1 MRIEKKE
8 FVTEISG
15 AASLSEL
22 CENTA
27 ELGSPCMLIV
37 HTDGS
42 LSADA
47 EFPCDIPFIT
57 AAAVSGDISDELRSR
72 FDLVIPEEETIAFT
86 EKLFKDKTPG
96 QVKEIN
102 KCFIAARKGTQEDI
116 LECESR
122 AFYRLMAAKNGG
134 GCNE

>member
-8 FVTEISG
+8 FITEEWE

-22 CENTA
+22 CADIKAYGE
-27 ELGSPCMLIV
+27 PCMLLV
-37 HTDGS
+37 HTGAAIS
-42 LSADA
+42 KDA
-47 EFPCDIPFIT
+47 AFPCDTPFIT
-57 AAAVSGDISDELRSR
+57 AAAVSGEADSELTSC
-72 FDLVIPEEETIAFT
+72 FDLVIPEEESEAFT
-86 EKLFKDKTPG
+86 EKLFKDKTPF
-96 QVKEIN
+96 QVREIN
-102 KCFIAARKGTQEDI
+102 KCFIAARKGTQEEI